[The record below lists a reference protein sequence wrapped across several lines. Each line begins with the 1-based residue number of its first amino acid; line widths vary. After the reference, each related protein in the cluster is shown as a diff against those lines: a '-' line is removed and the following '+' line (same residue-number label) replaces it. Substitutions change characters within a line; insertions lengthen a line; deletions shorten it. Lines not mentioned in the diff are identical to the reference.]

1 MVNRNTALRVLTCA
15 VLALGLAACGHS
27 DKTSIGG
34 SLSGL
39 DSGASVT
46 MANSDGDVVT
56 LTQNGSFEF
65 PTFVPGGTSYNVTVV
80 TQPVGEACSVADGSG
95 TLDAAGDPVTSV
107 QVTCVDTATITGTIS
122 GLGAGTSA
130 TLSNNGQ
137 LLPVD
142 VNGPF
147 AFPGTVPA
155 GTAYSVTVAVQ
166 PAGETCTINNGSG
179 TVTAGVAIA
188 IVVTCS

>member
-1 MVNRNTALRVLTCA
+1 MKNRTTALRVLTSA
-15 VLALGLAACGHS
+15 VLVLALGACGHS

-80 TQPVGEACSVADGSG
+80 TQPAGEVCSVANGSG

-155 GTAYSVTVAVQ
+155 GTAYAVTVVVQ
-166 PAGETCTINNGSG
+166 PVGETCTINNGTG